1 MAASKQEPIYTQ
13 EDAHSAHLSKHDD
26 GGEVVIHNDT
36 FAIKREALGQ
46 NLPPRY
52 WTSPAFIG
60 TVAALCFGNISN
72 YVSWVLPSNSLL
84 LINASIGPSP
94 QISWVALAYTLGL
107 AIGFLIVGRLSD
119 IFGRRWFF
127 IGGNFLALVSGIM
140 GAVAQN
146 IDTLIGANIL
156 GGLAGAVQISFTV
169 AIAELVPNKHRP
181 LWVGAIFFSS
191 FEFACFG
198 PVLAQVF
205 VSNTAAGWRV
215 SYYIN
220 IAVSTCAV
228 ACFYFFYHP
237 PSFQLLHEDRTKMQQ
252 LKRQDA
258 IGLVLFTG
266 GLILFI
272 MGLSWGGTAYPWASA
287 HVIATIV
294 VGFLT
299 LVAFVLWDAYG
310 HHGDPLLP
318 LHLFKTRGYLAMVLT
333 AMVGSCVYYSMN
345 VLWPQQI
352 AYLFGGSTTHKG
364 WLACVVGGSCLIGQV
379 LGAVLCRYVKK
390 SRYILIGGTLSL
402 LAFSAAMMSIKPG
415 DEAKGVGLMF
425 MACFSVG
432 IVETCSLALAPL
444 ALPSED
450 IGAALGALGSIRSGG
465 AAVATAIYV
474 TILSNKLTKYIPAY
488 VTPAA
493 LNAGLPATSLPD
505 LFTALTAGDFT
516 AVPGITPEIIAAVG
530 AANASAAAKSF
541 VYVWAAVVAF
551 CVVAVIAACLTV
563 NYGEYLTD
571 TVERKLQTGLDAG
584 EKHQDG
590 KV

>member
-1 MAASKQEPIYTQ
+1 MAEANKEAIFTQ
-13 EDAHSAHLSKHDD
+13 DDAESGHISKHGDD
-26 GGEVVIHNDT
+26 EVAIHTET
-36 FAIKREALGQ
+36 FAIKREALGEH
-46 NLPPRY
+46 LPPHY
-52 WTSPAFIG
+52 WRSPAFIG

-84 LINASIGPSP
+84 LINESIGPT
-94 QISWVALAYTLGL
+94 LAYTLGL
-107 AIGFLIVGRLSD
+107 AVGFLIVGRLSD

-127 IGGNFLALVSGIM
+127 IGGNFLALLSGIL
-140 GAVAQN
+140 GAVAKDVN
-146 IDTLIGANIL
+146 TLIGGNIL

-205 VSNTAAGWRV
+205 VANTASGWRV
-215 SYYIN
+215 SYFIN
-220 IAVSTCAV
+220 IAVSTMAV
-228 ACFYFFYHP
+228 TCFFFFYHP
-237 PSFQLLHEDRTKMQQ
+237 PTFQLLHEDRTKMQQ
-252 LKRQDA
+252 LKRQDF
-258 IGLVLFTG
+258 IGLLLFTG

-272 MGLSWGGTAYPWASA
+272 MGLSWGGGTYPWNSA
-287 HVIATIV
+287 HVIACIV

-352 AYLFGGSTTHKG
+352 AYLFGGSTTHHG

-379 LGAVLCRYVKK
+379 SGAVMCRYIKK

-402 LAFSAAMMSIKPG
+402 LAFSAAMRRHRRDM
-415 DEAKGVGLMF
+415 
-425 MACFSVG
+425 
-432 IVETCSLALAPL
+432 LAVSRPART
-444 ALPSED
+444 AIED

-465 AAVATAIYV
+465 ASVATAIYV
-474 TILSNKLTKYIPAY
+474 AILTNKLTKYVPEY

-493 LNAGLPATSLPD
+493 LNAGLPETSLKQ
-505 LFTALTAGDFT
+505 LFAALTTGAF
-516 AVPGITPEIIAAVG
+516 AKVPGITPEIIAAVG
-530 AANASAAAKSF
+530 AANASAGAKSF
-541 VYVWAAVVAF
+541 QYVWYAVVAF
-551 CVVAVIAACLTV
+551 CCVAVVAACLTV

-571 TVERKLQTGLDAG
+571 TVERKLQIGGAG
-584 EKHQDG
+584 HDDEKA
-590 KV
+590 